1 MYLPGD
7 KFVIDGRPFVVAALP
22 QARSFSDAREG
33 RAATVYR
40 VGSGGSDHALKV
52 FKTGYASKE
61 PGGSRDVMARL
72 SLIPGLTVASHTS
85 IEKMQYGPLLDSH
98 PDLEHAHLMPWIE
111 GPTWQSFIVDKRPLS
126 VEDALSVA
134 RSLASTL
141 AQLESM
147 GMAHC
152 DLSGGNVLLPMFAGR
167 KGFKWPAE
175 LVDLDQ
181 LYHSGLDKPV
191 QLTLGS
197 PGYQLSPT
205 SRDWSPLADRYSG
218 GVLLAEIL
226 SWPDDSVR
234 AASGAESYYDPTS
247 QNAESDRR
255 RIQVAGLKSVYG
267 QSGITTLLSTL
278 LAAETLEQCPTL
290 SEWHRGI
297 SDLGAKA
304 EDQKEL
310 VTESSARTRHAAER
324 TTPGRTQAVG
334 LPTWEYDLGSSR
346 DRRLAE
352 GLIAF
357 AVIAAAACGLVVLAV
372 SNIQSLTSALQGSGG
387 QALAQMPGG
396 LAAGL
401 MVGTAEVLLFRRIF
415 NGYGAGAF
423 LVSSV
428 VGGGLGAYCG
438 GWSLDHLQYGL
449 FWGGA
454 IAGAMA
460 GLIAAAVQATRL
472 VRGSRIL
479 WVSYHLVGW
488 GAIWGIAWSI
498 SPHPGLSTA
507 VAAAFLVL
515 GSGALTIL
523 ATQAIRELEF

>member
-1 MYLPGD
+1 
-7 KFVIDGRPFVVAALP
+7 
-22 QARSFSDAREG
+22 
-33 RAATVYR
+33 
-40 VGSGGSDHALKV
+40 
-52 FKTGYASKE
+52 
-61 PGGSRDVMARL
+61 
-72 SLIPGLTVASHTS
+72 
-85 IEKMQYGPLLDSH
+85 
-98 PDLEHAHLMPWIE
+98 MPWIE

-247 QNAESDRR
+247 PGTESDRR
-255 RIQVAGLKSVYG
+255 RVQVAGLKHLYG
-267 QSGITTLLSTL
+267 RSGIATLLSTL
-278 LAAETLEQCPTL
+278 LAAETLERCPTL
-290 SEWHRGI
+290 SEWHREI
-297 SDLGAKA
+297 AALGAGA
-304 EDQKEL
+304 EIDSDPEP
-310 VTESSARTRHAAER
+310 VTQTMRQTRRVDRGRVPESRE
-324 TTPGRTQAVG
+324 PG

-346 DRRLAE
+346 NHRLAE
-352 GLIAF
+352 GAIAF
-357 AVIAAAACGLVVLAV
+357 VVVAAAACGLVALGV
-372 SNIQSLTSALQGSGG
+372 SNITSLTDTLRGTGG
-387 QALAQMPGG
+387 GALARMPGG
-396 LAAGL
+396 LGAGL
-401 MVGTAEVLLFRRIF
+401 MVGTAEALLFRRTF
-415 NGYGAGAF
+415 TGYAAGAF

-428 VGGGLGAYCG
+428 VGGGLGALAG
-438 GWSLDHLQYGL
+438 GWSLDHLQCGL
-449 FWGGA
+449 FLGGA
-454 IAGAMA
+454 IAGAIA
-460 GLIAAAVQATRL
+460 GSIAAVVQATQI
-472 VRGSRIL
+472 VRGSQFM

-488 GAIWGIAWSI
+488 AAIWGVAWSI
-498 SPHPGLSTA
+498 DPYAGLSTA
-507 VAAAFLVL
+507 VAAGVLVL
-515 GSGALTIL
+515 GSGLLTVV
-523 ATQAIRELEF
+523 ATQSIRELEF